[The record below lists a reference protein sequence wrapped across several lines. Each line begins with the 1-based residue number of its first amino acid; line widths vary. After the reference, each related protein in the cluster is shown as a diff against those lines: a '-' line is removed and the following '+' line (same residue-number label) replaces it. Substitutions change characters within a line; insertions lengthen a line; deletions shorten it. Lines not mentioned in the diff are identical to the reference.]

1 MSSKRKFSAATT
13 PGDSVES
20 KRQRPNQNHIKKSH
34 VQCLGDQPV
43 KPIKQILSQ
52 LETLVQDVL
61 SSSYVLE
68 EYLGESGSGI
78 VKAINELANILPK
91 ISGIDLFRTSRECG
105 EAYRDDQHHVT
116 SIHHPSRPKSLPPL
130 PPIHDELLQRAVF
143 THSGV
148 AEGAVTNSSAEV
160 NYDRLEILGDAYLEL
175 LATRLIW
182 DHFKGLPPGRIS
194 QIREDLVKNETLAGY
209 ATLYGFD
216 TRAVVPKDYPSQAK
230 RWTKTKADIFEAYV
244 AAAILSDP
252 KNGYQAVQSW
262 LWQLWAPRISQ
273 VGDVPQALVNKE
285 TLAKKIMSKGIKVK
299 YADIEPL
306 KNLKGGTQTFTVGVF
321 LTGWGWTNHLLGSGK
336 GSNRAIAGDLAAKHA
351 LDNKPLIDQIAQLK
365 QAHDLENKKA
375 V

>member
-1 MSSKRKFSAATT
+1 
-13 PGDSVES
+13 
-20 KRQRPNQNHIKKSH
+20 
-34 VQCLGDQPV
+34 
-43 KPIKQILSQ
+43 
-52 LETLVQDVL
+52 
-61 SSSYVLE
+61 
-68 EYLGESGSGI
+68 
-78 VKAINELANILPK
+78 
-91 ISGIDLFRTSRECG
+91 
-105 EAYRDDQHHVT
+105 
-116 SIHHPSRPKSLPPL
+116 LPPL